1 MKYSIYLD
9 ELYAERAKIVGAN
22 DLVTKMVQFWA
33 EFIDLNDD
41 DKELADSYITD
52 LVGDTVGARLRNINY
67 EIAQLEA
74 EEDGPNPAK
83 LGKED
88 LV

>member
-1 MKYSIYLD
+1 MKYIAYLD

-22 DLVTKMVQFWA
+22 DLVTKTVKFWA

-41 DKELADSYITD
+41 DKELANSYITD
-52 LVGDTVGARLRNINY
+52 LIGDTVGARLRNISR
-67 EIAQLEA
+67 EIAELEA